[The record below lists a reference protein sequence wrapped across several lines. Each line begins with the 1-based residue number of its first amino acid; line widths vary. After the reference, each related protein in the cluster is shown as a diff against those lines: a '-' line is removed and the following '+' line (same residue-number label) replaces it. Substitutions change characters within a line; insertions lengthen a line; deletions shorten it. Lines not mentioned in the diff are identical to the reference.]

1 MKFNISKLVVKQNT
15 YLMASPPPP
24 RKWYGNKGQHEQT
37 VTNSES
43 LCWIVFTYDLD
54 V

>member
-1 MKFNISKLVVKQNT
+1 MKFNISKLVVKQKT
-15 YLMASPPPP
+15 YLIPLSH
-24 RKWYGNKGQHEQT
+24 KWYGNKGQHEQT
-37 VTNSES
+37 ATNIS